1 VTKYIAGHNDIIGGV
16 VVVKNQEDLNLL
28 WDWRRI
34 LGGIMQPFEAYM
46 AIRGV
51 KTLKIRFE
59 KTSNSAKAIAEFL
72 KDHSAVKEV
81 YYPGLDESPYK
92 SVADKMFKQKIYGG
106 VVSFEV
112 RGGASSVDKILRKVK
127 IIKPSPSLGGSESLL
142 TYPIISASKY
152 IPEEIR
158 KRLGIT
164 DGLLR
169 LSVGLEDTEDLIE
182 DLSQALSTI

>member
-1 VTKYIAGHNDIIGGV
+1 
-16 VVVKNQEDLNLL
+16 
-28 WDWRRI
+28 
-34 LGGIMQPFEAYM
+34 
-46 AIRGV
+46 
-51 KTLKIRFE
+51 
-59 KTSNSAKAIAEFL
+59 
-72 KDHSAVKEV
+72 
-81 YYPGLDESPYK
+81 
-92 SVADKMFKQKIYGG
+92 
-106 VVSFEV
+106 
-112 RGGASSVDKILRKVK
+112 LRKVK